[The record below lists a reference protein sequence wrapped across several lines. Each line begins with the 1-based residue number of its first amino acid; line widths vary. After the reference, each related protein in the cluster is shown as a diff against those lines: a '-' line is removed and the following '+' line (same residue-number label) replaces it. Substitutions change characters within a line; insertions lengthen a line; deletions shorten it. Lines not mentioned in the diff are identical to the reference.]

1 MSLVLCFS
9 QIMVTMFVCMHMCIN
24 VPVYIC
30 IFELQSLADIQGLM
44 AEIQALEGVRG
55 LVITADNV
63 RQYASY
69 IHSSVTIRDR
79 LIHVSSGNPDVAFLK
94 FNLGKL
100 RPDTTIKVTVA
111 LKPGPANVDSDPIIE
126 LNDGTKFNRFSLLD
140 PTLWRH
146 YSPCLARRA
155 SQDNTLV
162 PAGTKQGSI
171 YQMIFGPDK
180 GYGACTAGY
189 ENGYINSARFTDK
202 LDLSKEISVVM
213 RKDDDPPEE
222 YNFHYFIIEVL

>member
-1 MSLVLCFS
+1 M
-9 QIMVTMFVCMHMCIN
+9 
-24 VPVYIC
+24 
-30 IFELQSLADIQGLM
+30 QSLADIQGLM

-63 RQYASY
+63 RQYASF
-69 IHSSVTIRDR
+69 IHSSVSIRDR
-79 LIHVSSGNPDVAFLK
+79 LIHVGRGNPNVAFLK
-94 FNLGKL
+94 FNLGKI
-100 RPDTTIKVTVA
+100 RPDTTIKVTIA
-111 LKPGPANVDSDPIIE
+111 LKPRPPNVDSDPVFE
-126 LNDGTKFNRFSLLD
+126 LSDGTKYNRFTIVD
-140 PTLWRH
+140 PTNFH
-146 YSPCLARRA
+146 NHSPCFARRA

-189 ENGYINSARFTDK
+189 QNGYINSARFTDK
-202 LDLSKEISVVM
+202 LDLNKEISVVM
-213 RKDDDPPEE
+213 RKDDDFPEE